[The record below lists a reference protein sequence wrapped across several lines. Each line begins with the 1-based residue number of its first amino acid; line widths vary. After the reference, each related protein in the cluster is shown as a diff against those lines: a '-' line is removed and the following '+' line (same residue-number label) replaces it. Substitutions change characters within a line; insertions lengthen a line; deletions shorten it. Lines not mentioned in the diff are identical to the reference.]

1 MKKRFLS
8 LLLAAALVLSA
19 GCITV
24 LAAEARA
31 SLTLGSY
38 TASAASGSNKGEVKI
53 SYDVRA
59 SAFADRVGVSKIKVY
74 AVDGSSVTIIPGNTT
89 NGLVR
94 EGAFRHR
101 SSYTYTGISGKYYYA
116 EVTVFADIDP
126 DTDSRTITTATVKA
140 P

>member
-8 LLLAAALVLSA
+8 LLLAAVLVLSA
-19 GCITV
+19 GCVTV
-24 LAAEARA
+24 WAAETRA
-31 SLTLGSY
+31 SLTLSTY

-59 SAFADRVGVSKIKVY
+59 SAIADKVGVSKIKVY

-89 NGLVR
+89 NGLVL
-94 EGAFRHR
+94 EDTTRHR
-101 SSYTYTGISGKYYYA
+101 SSYTYTGTSGKYYYA

-126 DTDSRTITTATVKA
+126 DTDSRTITTDTVKA